1 MEWKK
6 TWSYLP
12 VNHSTCISTISNL
25 TLRGFFMNNLDGEK
39 IRIRFSNLYSLEP
52 LILESV
58 SVAKM
63 KRGSSKVEGFETVKF
78 QGKETIRIEAGDEFY
93 SDEIDFVICSTEDIV
108 LSIYVKEETNIYSV
122 CSTWSAKSWYTRYGL
137 EGNYTMK
144 SDFPQTDNYDIYPV
158 LQYDVNRANHI
169 YGISSIEL
177 FTDSK
182 VKTLVLFGDSITHMS
197 YYSDAL
203 LHRLI
208 DTYPGKMTIVNCG
221 LGGNRIIHDY
231 SRMPEIPGGGTIFG
245 RPGVERFESDIY
257 KDSTPDKIIVLIGI
271 NDITHPYS
279 LNYPDQVINLEQY
292 KKAIYQLIDT
302 AHNKGSK
309 IMIGTILPFK
319 CEETE
324 WFDVAENLRL
334 EINKWIR
341 EQKHSDGIIDFDLA
355 IRDEKTPD
363 KMDDGCHLGD
373 GIHPN
378 DQGGKRMADVVPL
391 ELLIEEE

>member
-1 MEWKK
+1 MEWKM

-12 VNHSTCISTISNL
+12 VNHDICIGTISNT
-25 TLRGFFMNNLDGEK
+25 TLRGRFINNLDGEK
-39 IRIRFSNLYSLEP
+39 IRIKFSNLYSPDP
-52 LILESV
+52 LILDNV
-58 SVAKM
+58 TVAKI
-63 KRGSSKVEGFETVKF
+63 KRASNQVEGFEAVKF
-78 QGKETIRIEAGDEFY
+78 KGKETIRIEAGEEFY
-93 SDEIDFVICSTEDIV
+93 SDEIDFAVSSTEDIV

-122 CSTWSAKSWYTRYGL
+122 ASTWSAKSWYTRYGVD
-137 EGNYTMK
+137 GNYTRE

-182 VKTLVLFGDSITHMS
+182 VKTLALFGDSITHMS

-203 LHRLI
+203 TNRL
-208 DTYPGKMTIVNCG
+208 TEQYPGKMTIVNRG

-245 RPGVERFESDIY
+245 GPGVERFEGDIF
-257 KDSTPDKIIVLIGI
+257 KDNTPDRIIVLIGI

-279 LNYPDQVINLEQY
+279 LNNLEQVINLDQY
-292 KKAIYQLIDT
+292 KNAVLKLIDI

-309 IMIGTILPFK
+309 IMLGTILPFK
-319 CEETE
+319 YEETE
-324 WFDVAENLRL
+324 WFTEAENLRL

-341 EQKHSDGIIDFDLA
+341 EQKHSDGVIDFDLA
-355 IRDEKTPD
+355 IRDENTPE

-391 ELLIEEE
+391 ELFIEEE